1 MILQIGRVDLVL
13 VLDAEESTLKK
24 NLLLRTKSS
33 GRIDDR
39 NDAIEARLAFF
50 RENTLA
56 VIKHYDDEG
65 RLVIVSLQRMASY
78 NKLEK

>member
-1 MILQIGRVDLVL
+1 ML

-39 NDAIEARLAFF
+39 NDAIEARLVFF

-65 RLVIVSLQRMASY
+65 RLVIVSIYIKSTSLSSY
-78 NKLEK
+78 NQS